1 MIIQVSPLRV
11 IPLIIAVLACA
22 AFVILPVS
30 AVTLTPG
37 GSLASAATI
46 SNGDSV
52 FIQGIATG
60 HPQQG
65 LQVWIMGP
73 NFLRVSTVS
82 VNADNTYAYELKP
95 ADTLQL
101 ASGQYYVLVQHPMM
115 NGRFDVVYD
124 AGTGQ
129 IINRQLGNGGTTIF
143 QLSGSGSL
151 QSSDAAFAL
160 ARAISSQNIDDTFA
174 PTGFTVSEPVVPIDP
189 ISDHVVG
196 DRFTISGSTNLAVGD
211 DLSIKVISSSFGPT
225 LKSQSGEF
233 SGAAGVVKVVPGN
246 GGLNRWSF
254 GVDTSTWKPDE
265 YVVTVEGVTV
275 DVQDSTTFNVL
286 SYQPTPVATLAT
298 GVTTPVPPTA
308 VPTTLQTTALPV
320 TRSPLPG
327 IVVIGAV
334 VGAALI
340 IAKRRE

>member
-1 MIIQVSPLRV
+1 MVIQVSPVRK
-11 IPLIIAVLACA
+11 IPLVIAVLACA
-22 AFVILPVS
+22 LFLLLPVA

-37 GSLASAATI
+37 SSLASAATI

-73 NFLRVSTVS
+73 NYLKASTVS

-95 ADTLQL
+95 ADTMQL

-115 NGRFDVVYD
+115 NGRFDVVYNT
-124 AGTGQ
+124 GTGQ
-129 IINRQLGNGGTTIF
+129 IINRQLGTGGTTIF

-160 ARAISSQNIDDTFA
+160 ARAISSQNIDDSFA
-174 PTGFTVSEPVVPIDP
+174 PTGFSISPPIVPIDP
-189 ISDHVVG
+189 IGDHMVG

-211 DLSIKVISSSFGPT
+211 ELSITVISSSFGPT

-233 SGAAGVVKVVPGN
+233 SGAAGIVKVIPGS

-265 YVVTVEGVTV
+265 YAVTVEGVTV
-275 DVQDSTTFNVL
+275 DVQESTLFNVL
-286 SYQPTPVATLAT
+286 EYRPTSVAPSSTV
-298 GVTTPVPPTA
+298 VTTPVSPTGIPTILPTA
-308 VPTTLQTTALPV
+308 APPV
-320 TRSPLPG
+320 TRSPLPAG
-327 IVVIGAV
+327 VVMGAV
-334 VGAALI
+334 AGAALI
-340 IAKRRE
+340 VAKRRE

>member
-1 MIIQVSPLRV
+1 MVIQVSPLRI

-22 AFVILPVS
+22 AFLILPVA

-46 SNGDSV
+46 SNGDPV

-73 NFLRVSTVS
+73 NFLRASTVS
-82 VNADNTYAYELKP
+82 VNADNTYEYELKP
-95 ADTLQL
+95 ADTMQL

-115 NGRFDVVYD
+115 NGRFDVVYNT
-124 AGTGQ
+124 GTGQ
-129 IINRQLGNGGTTIF
+129 IINRQLGDGGTAIF
-143 QLSGSGSL
+143 QLAGSGSL

-174 PTGFTVSEPVVPIDP
+174 PTGFTVSPPIVPIDP
-189 ISDHVVG
+189 IGDHVVG
-196 DRFTISGSTNLAVGD
+196 DRFTITGSTNLAVGD
-211 DLSIKVISSSFGPT
+211 DLSITVISSSFGPT
-225 LKSQSGEF
+225 VKSQSGEF
-233 SGAAGVVKVVPGN
+233 SGAAGVVKVVAGS

-254 GVDTSTWKPDE
+254 GVDTATWKPDE
-265 YVVTVEGVTV
+265 YAVTVEGVTV
-275 DVQDSTTFNVL
+275 DVRDSTLFNVL
-286 SYQPTPVATLAT
+286 EYQPTTVTTPTIL
-298 GVTTPVPPTA
+298 VTTPVPSTP
-308 VPTTLQTTALPV
+308 VPTTLPTMAPPV
-320 TRSPLPG
+320 TRSPLPV

-334 VGAALI
+334 VGVARV
-340 IAKRRE
+340 IAKKRK

>member
-1 MIIQVSPLRV
+1 MVIQVSPLRK
-11 IPLIIAVLACA
+11 IPLVIAVLACA
-22 AFVILPVS
+22 TFLILPVA

-46 SNGDSV
+46 SNGDPV

-73 NFLRVSTVS
+73 NYLKASTVS
-82 VNADNTYAYELKP
+82 VNTDNTYAYELKP
-95 ADTLQL
+95 ADTSQL

-115 NGRFDVVYD
+115 NGQFDVVYNT
-124 AGTGQ
+124 GTGQ
-129 IINRQLGNGGTTIF
+129 IINRQLGTGGSAIF

-160 ARAISSQNIDDTFA
+160 ARAISSQNIDDSFA
-174 PTGFTVSEPVVPIDP
+174 PTGFTISEPIVPIDP

-211 DLSIKVISSSFGPT
+211 DLSITVISSSFGPT

-233 SGAAGVVKVVPGN
+233 SGAAGIVKVVPGN

-265 YVVTVEGVTV
+265 YAVTVEGVTV
-275 DVQDSTTFNVL
+275 DVQESTLFNVL
-286 SYQPTPVATLAT
+286 EYRPTSVAPSTV
-298 GVTTPVPPTA
+298 VTTPVSPTEIPTIL
-308 VPTTLQTTALPV
+308 PTTAPPV
-320 TRSPLPG
+320 TRSSLPA
-327 IVVIGAV
+327 IVVVGAV
-334 VGAALI
+334 VGAALV